1 MPNIT
6 HPSKTYKLTDES
18 SLVSSNFICN
28 VSNFSHNGDIYADA
42 MRRDRYNFQHVGLV
56 VNDINAI
63 PTKYTTEGLEKS
75 EDLFLDGREKSC
87 NKLKGVFNN
96 VIQEPGL
103 VFAVEKLMEQTYL
116 SSFIVTKISYEDNVY
131 GVVVARKSHE
141 DFVYSFAKD
150 SDDSF
155 TFTTLR
161 KQVVSDLFS
170 DQSSAG
176 IYLNEDYTI
185 KKVNSDY
192 ISEHDSLQ
200 EAMAGKVP
208 IYTFTE
214 ETHVT
219 FKWLDLNEIKE
230 KVDEFSLKVDDHNLK
245 KVSDIVG
252 RLKGVKTINGLTNY
266 ITENCGCRD
275 SLTAELGKLREEGEF
290 SLYFQKK
297 VNSVGAG
304 GAVDAKFIS
313 KEEAEQLGVDKY
325 VEFKFTND
333 KYGVVL
339 PQFFLESGGPKE
351 NHLRISAE
359 GRLQMVFQDKIK
371 RETHFQIDDRFNAI
385 NDELGFKKE
394 GKKVVGLDFVSD
406 KPCYSDAA
414 HIAKTIELISKV
426 SEEHS
431 DENPLLL
438 GDPDDQIKQQ
448 IEEHLDYKIGPLM
461 AKPEFKQDMAAIN
474 VLSESLGK
482 ISSVLKEGNKE
493 LKAKV
498 DEKIKTLETYK
509 NLNNEVNSNR
519 VSKIAWYASA
529 FILVAAALA
538 IFLFVSFPPV
548 LAVLVVAVPV
558 VCGVASMVS
567 AEKGYECQDKESKA
581 KSALGGEGLSVV
593 SEGHS
598 GRIKSGS
605 MNQDPKGSD
614 REETCPVAHRG
625 GQRLDPIPEESPAEK
640 GPAEKGSSNSGGSPS
655 P

>member
-1 MPNIT
+1 LPNIT
-6 HPSKTYKLTDES
+6 YPSKTYKLTDES

-28 VSNFSHNGDIYADA
+28 VSNFSHNADIYGDTT
-42 MRRDRYNFQHVGLV
+42 RRNRYNFQHVGLV

-75 EDLFLDGREKSC
+75 GDLVVDGLEKSC

-116 SSFIVTKISYEDNVY
+116 SSFLVTKISYEDNVY
-131 GVVVARKSHE
+131 GAVAHKPHE

-170 DQSSAG
+170 DQSFAG
-176 IYLNEDYTI
+176 IYLNEDCTI
-185 KKVNSDY
+185 KKVNLDY
-192 ISEHDSLQ
+192 ISENNGLRN
-200 EAMAGKVP
+200 AMAGKVP

-230 KVDEFSLKVDDHNLK
+230 KVDEFSSQVDDPNLK

-252 RLKGVKTINGLTNY
+252 RLKGVETIDGLTNY
-266 ITENCGCRD
+266 ITKNCGCRD
-275 SLTAELGKLREEGEF
+275 SLTAELGKRREEGEF

-333 KYGVVL
+333 KDGVVL
-339 PQFFLESGGPKE
+339 PQFFLESGEPKE
-351 NHLRISAE
+351 NHLRMSPKGKI
-359 GRLQMVFQDKIK
+359 QMVFQDKIK

-406 KPCYSDAA
+406 KPYYSEVA
-414 HIAKTIELISKV
+414 HIASTIDLICKA
-426 SEEHS
+426 S
-431 DENPLLL
+431 DENRDDKPLLL
-438 GDPDDQIKQQ
+438 GDANDQIKRQ
-448 IEEHLDYKIGPLM
+448 IEELLKYKIGPLM
-461 AKPEFKQDMAAIN
+461 AKPEFKQDMAAIG

-482 ISSVLKEGNKE
+482 VSSALGARGADKNPE

-548 LAVLVVAVPV
+548 LSALVVAVPV
-558 VCGVASMVS
+558 VCGFASMVS

-581 KSALGGEGLSVV
+581 KSALSGEGLSVV

-605 MNQDPKGSD
+605 MNQGPKGS
-614 REETCPVAHRG
+614 
-625 GQRLDPIPEESPAEK
+625 GQEQLGFIPEN
-640 GPAEKGSSNSGGSPS
+640 SSGNYDEP
-655 P
+655 PKP

>member
-1 MPNIT
+1 LPNIT

-28 VSNFSHNGDIYADA
+28 ASNFRHSQDIYGDTT
-42 MRRDRYNFQHVGLV
+42 RRDRYNFQHVGLV

-131 GVVVARKSHE
+131 GVMARKSHE

-176 IYLNEDYTI
+176 IYLNEDCTI
-185 KKVNSDY
+185 KKVNSDD
-192 ISEHDSLQ
+192 ISEHHSVQ

-219 FKWLDLNEIKE
+219 FKWLDLNDIKE
-230 KVDEFSLKVDDHNLK
+230 KVDKFSLKVDDHNLK

-333 KYGVVL
+333 KDGVVL
-339 PQFFLESGGPKE
+339 PQFFLESGEPKE
-351 NHLRISAE
+351 NHLRISAK
-359 GRLQMVFQDKIK
+359 GSLQMVFQDKIK